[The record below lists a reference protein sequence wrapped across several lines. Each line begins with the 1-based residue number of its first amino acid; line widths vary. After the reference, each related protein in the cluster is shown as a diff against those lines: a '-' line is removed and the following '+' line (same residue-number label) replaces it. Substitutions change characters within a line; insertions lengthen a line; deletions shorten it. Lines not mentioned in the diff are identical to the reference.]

1 MLDKAAALWYNIMG
15 SIFFFFFCDDL
26 LLFRLFYTIRIAAVL
41 SENYTECGVEI
52 DFYSLYISYRT
63 GRRNY
68 KMLLLRPRSAFPCC
82 CLQKIY
88 IVYSYRRKN
97 CVVYRKSGPRRIIIL
112 DGSKMSRLEMRDPS
126 TIRRKHR
133 SDGNADNKKKTL
145 FRS

>member
-15 SIFFFFFCDDL
+15 SIFFFFFFCDDL

-63 GRRNY
+63 GRRNH

-97 CVVYRKSGPRRIIIL
+97 CIVYRKSGSRRIIIP

-126 TIRRKHR
+126 TIRRKR
-133 SDGNADNKKKTL
+133 GSDGKREIKKDPVWV
-145 FRS
+145 